1 MMIQQPSSRNCFVC
15 GVENPAGLH
24 IEFYESGT
32 EPIQVMAD
40 YVVPRKYQGYP
51 GIVHGGI
58 LATLLDEVTS
68 RTVFRGDSPRLV
80 VTAQLSVRYRKP
92 VPVETPIK
100 LTGQIVE
107 DKGKVIKV
115 TGKISD
121 MAGITLAEADAV
133 LVEVAPDLLGEPADE
148 EDWKIYPEC

>member
-1 MMIQQPSSRNCFVC
+1 MNEQSSSRNCFVC

-24 IEFYESGT
+24 LHFYESDT
-32 EPIQVMAD
+32 DPVQVTAD
-40 YVVPRKYQGYP
+40 YIVPRKYQGYP

-58 LATLLDEVTS
+58 LATMLDEVTS
-68 RTVFRGDSPRLV
+68 RTVFRGDNPRLV

-100 LTGQIVE
+100 LIGQIVE

-121 MAGITLAEADAV
+121 TAGTTLAEADAV
-133 LVEVAPDLLGEPADE
+133 LVEVAPDFMGEPRDE
-148 EDWKIYPEC
+148 NDWNIYPER